1 MLMLLEYREK
11 LISIY
16 RSFENYIRPAFRF
29 IALLLVMI
37 ELNASTGYSDTLS
50 GMLPTLI
57 IALLGALIP
66 VNYTAAILLIVTTLQ
81 LYSLSLETG
90 IIMAGLMLLIF
101 LAYLRFSPKDT
112 WLLILMPLFAKL
124 GIPYLLAIAGGL
136 LYTPFSAV
144 SCGLGLLV
152 AGYIGYAADNSQ
164 SFKDAASSELVERF
178 RFALDGVAD
187 DKKIILMIISLA
199 GIVVVVW
206 VIRRLQIKMAW
217 TIAIGAGAVAGLL
230 ILLIGDMRMNTG
242 ISIGGAFLGML
253 VSVILALAIQF
264 MMFNLDY
271 SGIENVQFE
280 DDSYY
285 YYVRAV
291 PKVSVAAPART
302 VKKISPSRGMRD
314 EAEQAAGNRPRKKK
328 NRKQPGPAPVYDDT
342 QSLYMQDDGD
352 YDFDQ
357 NYDDGGYYPEDG
369 YYADDD
375 AGGGNWS

>member
-1 MLMLLEYREK
+1 MLLEYREK

-16 RSFENYIRPAFRF
+16 RSFENYIRPAVKF
-29 IALLLVMI
+29 IALLLVMM
-37 ELNASTGYSDTLS
+37 ELNASTGYNETLS

-66 VNYTAAILLIVTTLQ
+66 VNYTAAILLIVTALQ

-90 IIMAGLMLLIF
+90 IVMAGLMLLIF

-136 LYTPFSAV
+136 LFTPFSAV

-164 SFKDAASSELVERF
+164 SFGDASNSELVERF

-187 DKKIILMIISLA
+187 DRKIILMIISMA

-253 VSVILALAIQF
+253 VSVILALCIQF

-302 VKKISPSRGMRD
+302 VKKINPSRGMRD
-314 EAEQAAGNRPRKKK
+314 DRDQAPEKKA
-328 NRKQPGPAPVYDDT
+328 RKQKSKKRPAPVPVYDDT
-342 QSLYMQDDGD
+342 QSLYMQDGD
-352 YDFDQ
+352 YGYDQ
-357 NYDDGGYYPEDG
+357 DYDDGEFYPDEG
-369 YYADDD
+369 YYADDEAD
-375 AGGGNWS
+375 GGNWS